1 MDAGISIPFDLP
13 FCIYG
18 NLKHDDRIHH
28 FPDQDVAFH
37 IGFVPLAAY
46 LVG

>member
-18 NLKHDDRIHH
+18 NLRHDDGIHYFH
-28 FPDQDVAFH
+28 RDVAFH
-37 IGFVPLAAY
+37 IGFVPLAVY